1 MDPGFSFNSRY
12 CPLVKRRAPML
23 ETQEPQR
30 KERRMNTIRT
40 IVISALMLGT
50 GLAFAGNACAECH
63 DVVVYRD
70 KPSNDPHHAIGTA
83 IGAVAGAVL
92 LHGVGGGN
100 GKALATVGGA
110 VAGGAV
116 GHHIAKE
123 NDRHRVRTV
132 ERQCT

>member
-1 MDPGFSFNSRY
+1 
-12 CPLVKRRAPML
+12 
-23 ETQEPQR
+23 
-30 KERRMNTIRT
+30 MNTIRT
-40 IVISALMLGT
+40 IAIAALMLGT
-50 GLAFAGNACAECH
+50 GVAFADSAYAECH

-70 KPSNDPHHAIGTA
+70 RPTSDQHHVVGTA

-100 GKALATVGGA
+100 GKTLATVGGA

-123 NDRHRVRTV
+123 HDQHKVRTV